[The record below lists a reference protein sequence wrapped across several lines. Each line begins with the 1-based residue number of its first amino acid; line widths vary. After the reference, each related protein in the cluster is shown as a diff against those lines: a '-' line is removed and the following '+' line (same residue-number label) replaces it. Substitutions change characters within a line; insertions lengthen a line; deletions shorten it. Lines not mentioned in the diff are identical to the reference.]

1 MIGNKIYNLAKRLW
15 PINRS
20 ITGNGV
26 RDTLKIL
33 REICPKMKIIE
44 VPSGKK
50 VFDWK
55 VPKEWNVKEAWLRD
69 PDGKKI
75 AFTSDRSG
83 TGAPQIYIM
92 DSSKGD
98 QSKVTRISFGSSYND
113 NPAWSPN
120 GDKIAYTSRV
130 GKKFQIRIYD
140 LNTHKSQVI
149 TTGSGSC
156 EQPSWSP
163 DGRFIIFRKRTNN
176 RFNIFIQR
184 VGSEETRQLTFSGRG
199 HSPAWSPY
207 FKH

>member
-55 VPKEWNVKEAWLRD
+55 VPKEWNVKEAWLKD

-75 AFTSDRSG
+75 ADFSKNNLHLVGYSTPINFSFTLNEIKKHLY
-83 TGAPQIYIM
+83 TLKNQPNAIPY
-92 DSSKGD
+92 
-98 QSKVTRISFGSSYND
+98 VTSYYKRAWGFCISYN
-113 NPAWSPN
+113 
-120 GDKIAYTSRV
+120 KFKKLKV
-130 GKKFQIRIYD
+130 GKYTHFSAED
-140 LNTHKSQVI
+140 L
-149 TTGSGSC
+149 
-156 EQPSWSP
+156 E
-163 DGRFIIFRKRTNN
+163 RKAMEV
-176 RFNIFIQR
+176 Q
-184 VGSEETRQLTFSGRG
+184 
-199 HSPAWSPY
+199 
-207 FKH
+207 